1 MELSPFLKKFILN
14 IMVTALALLL
24 GDYLMDNVSF
34 SENWIALVAAFIL
47 ALLNMV
53 LKPLLIILTIP
64 ATIVTLG
71 LFLLVINTVMLMIA
85 DQLVEGFEIRTF
97 WAAFFLSL
105 FISFM
110 NAIINGNVRVE
121 RTRMNRE

>member
-24 GDYLMDNVSF
+24 GDYLMANVSF